1 MEACM
6 HVPHGNNVPTSLQTP
21 IGDPPV
27 IGSSC
32 EDMLIDQPQV
42 PYNED
47 LWDGNTT
54 AISLFSKK
62 IHLFKVPVT
71 LIAPW

>member
-1 MEACM
+1 MY
-6 HVPHGNNVPTSLQTP
+6 VPHGNNVPTSLQTP
-21 IGDPPV
+21 IGNPPV

-47 LWDGNTT
+47 LWDGNTQPFHYSVEKFT
-54 AISLFSKK
+54 PSGCQ
-62 IHLFKVPVT
+62 
-71 LIAPW
+71 